1 MRAGMNPSLEKRLR
15 RADPT
20 VGLMVDAIVQDRED
34 VKKTSTGWNGADS
47 LTGLTVKTAPQEAGV
62 ELSLNLGVNLTNT
75 TKDGNMTDLDGPPG
89 YDGASPFFTAQ
100 VTWGGTEPP
109 AFLLQRIKAWLDPDT
124 GGGQNVTTWIAQLY
138 AVRTLTEVIGHS
150 GTIEELDLVPIMDP
164 VRATAGAS
172 AGEVTFNLQ
181 GLQVRP
187 KQLGAPAGGS
197 ALGYPDPITIL
208 FIWAAQSDGTPATN
222 VGWARDSVQPDK
234 TTAGNKLEGVR
245 LTKALGQRYTV
256 SGSTGG
262 LPYLTLEWSSYTTAT
277 ISFTAAGAGNNIDL
291 GAAPSNGVQFIMRGF
306 TPGGT
311 SLKPEVNDGSGWVEV
326 RDGDFADTDNTPTG
340 GLDLSVTG
348 TRVLKQQTYDI
359 RCQLITNAT
368 TDVTPKLTEL
378 GAAEATIT
386 DFANLTTV
394 SGGQWAVDPVTLKGE
409 ITQIAISAI
418 RDGLNDYRDK
428 ITTLLSENDIGTIKF
443 RVWWGA
449 SDLAHNKWVL
459 VDVFNV
465 RDYDPSGAAIVVTGV
480 SALAKLKAVLPV
492 VSASASEPYTQ
503 TNAGLQTVY
512 DDLMDGQLGLDG
524 QYRGPGVEDD
534 TTTVTNEVSDSN
546 VKVELDA
553 IARCARG
560 SIIAS
565 QGRVKFVQMFDDGG
579 GTVVV
584 FPPEELVDVRVL
596 PGFRERRP
604 EFFVPWNYNF
614 TQKRYQDRVQITHT
628 TAISKLGLTGLGNP
642 PVLDDATARWVD
654 SQALAE
660 QIGQDTV
667 KALATGLMLWS
678 FGSTQPYP
686 ELEPGDRVTVP
697 TERFVA
703 KDPLAARALR
713 GRLWV
718 IGRVVQ
724 VSVDARR
731 FAVWIQGYTDIF
743 TSETAVTVTK
753 FAVPEVLEIVPT
765 MNVSREVSAVIM
777 TKAAVS
783 VKVSVSTLDYPSLAT
798 TQGETAQ
805 DVDSDGVYS
814 SGTLATVGV
823 GEQLFITTLAYE
835 LTGGGGSES
844 TVMGKA
850 RIVHQNV
857 EVEPSTE
864 AITDGWSGS
873 QNAAAP
879 ENGNEVLEVK
889 NSQAYSNLEDA
900 NEIATTYNTYHSLTN
915 AANLPAGKTATL
927 TLYKNDG
934 PTSATWTEVDSVT
947 YTPASGDLADQVLDF
962 MGAMDADWDL
972 LVTLMYSFI
981 PAGPGEQVT
990 ITMHGEDHGTEAGV
1004 QYDKITT
1011 SSVSTIDASQV
1022 VSGELLVS
1030 RGGIGIA
1037 APTVGNLLVGAGSSA
1052 MTQLAPG
1059 AAAGYARSTGSAWA
1073 RSGLLAGDLT
1083 GTVASARL
1091 SGVYSAITGLGT
1103 QAQAL
1108 DMGTNNI
1115 TNIGTITSSGIAI
1128 ESGSPVLTLKDT
1140 NTVLG
1145 NVNYSSYIKGT
1156 DSTDAQAWW
1165 LGDGSSGYKRAAFW
1179 ATTGYELGLY
1189 SNATLVLMLSGS
1201 STLAT
1206 FSGSVSMGALT
1217 TAGITVENASEAQ
1230 VRVKRTAA
1238 TVMDAGM
1245 YANSGSFGLYDW
1257 TNSDSII
1264 YYVANGALSLYY
1276 NNSVKL
1282 ATTNT
1287 GVQVTGA
1294 LTASGIVH
1302 AQGGKL
1308 EVGTAASGGLNNLQL
1323 WDAGTYFRIQ
1333 SFEGLP
1339 LVINSLGNN
1348 VLIGTTT
1355 DAGFKLDVNGTVRTG
1370 ALTAATGTFTGPV
1383 SITHSGDAALQVRGP
1398 DSGRKELQLVDTTSG
1413 EIWMW
1418 SHRLGSEA
1426 NDLDLYYY
1434 SGAAWALRLAV
1445 TTSGAFDFQGNAVAT
1460 GALTVSGK
1468 INTAVNSDF
1477 LDASGTSTSARAMK
1491 IANTTGFVIFG
1502 VESSAGGNM
1511 MAGSTGYAT
1520 VLTTVGATVLQLGGN
1535 QTLAC
1540 TFDGAD
1546 TILAGDLTIGSL
1558 GTFDSTSAPS
1568 TDFILRYNGSKW
1580 VSLYLHTQFLAGD
1593 GVSQIN
1599 GDGTT
1604 SAFVYSNPSLSG
1616 SPSPYP
1622 SVAPVITASHKS
1634 IKIDMSAYTL
1644 GATETFVLE
1653 YSIDGGAYTG
1663 NAIVSTGTQ
1672 VVHATLTPGS
1682 TYAYKYK
1689 IRGGTATPFSPA
1701 SSAINP
1707 LNDSSAQAFGIVL
1720 AADVVATNLAAIS
1733 ADIGDISAGQIRNA
1747 ANTKG
1752 VLLSGSLP
1760 GGWTQYIDFVA
1771 TGANPFIKH
1780 DKFELWADGTAIFK
1794 GQIDITP
1801 QVSQSLQDFH
1811 MVLRDSDVTHG
1822 MTNLVETNVLGAIGF
1837 VSTVRGGLNILGF
1850 VEAGG
1855 SEPGLLLQGVVGNA
1869 TVNPAVVVEGWK
1881 KSGAG
1886 RVAMAATEE
1895 VFLIRAGVTTKVI
1908 FKGDGSIVSSGD
1920 VAGVTGTFSGDITAV
1935 AGTFSGAVSTAALT
1949 VSGILDLAN
1958 DIELSERS
1966 PAVIGGTVNNYD
1978 TGTATVQRL
1987 TGGASDRAISGFAG
2001 GRAGRYILVCNI
2013 GTTNKITLQTEAAGS
2028 LAANRISCPNSANY
2042 DILRRAGVLLWYD
2055 DTSSRWRVVGPVA

>member
-47 LTGLTVKTAPQEAGV
+47 LTGLAVKTAPQEAGV
-62 ELSLNLGVNLTNT
+62 ELSLNLGINLTNT

-89 YDGASPFFTAQ
+89 YDDASPFFTAQ

-124 GGGQNVTTWIAQLY
+124 GGGQNVATWIAQLY
-138 AVRTLTEVIGHS
+138 AVRTLTEVVGHS

-222 VGWARDSVQPDK
+222 VGWARDSAQSDK

-256 SGSTGG
+256 SGATGG

-291 GAAPSNGVQFIMRGF
+291 GAAPSNGVQFIMQGF

-503 TNAGLQTVY
+503 INAGLQTVY

-783 VKVSVSTLDYPSLAT
+783 VKVSVSTIDYPSLAT

-805 DVDSDGVYS
+805 DVDGDGVYS
-814 SGTLATVGV
+814 SGTLATVGP
-823 GEQLFITTLAYE
+823 GEQLFITALAYE
-835 LTGGGGSES
+835 LTGGAGSES
-844 TVMGKA
+844 STMGKA
-850 RIVHQNV
+850 KIIHQNV
-857 EVEPSTE
+857 EVEPTTE
-864 AITDGWSGS
+864 EIDDGWSAS
-873 QNAAAP
+873 QDAGAP
-879 ENGNEVLEVK
+879 ETGDVVLQDEGDA
-889 NSQAYSNLEDA
+889 AYCNLEDA
-900 NEIATTYNTYHSLTN
+900 NDIAATYPAYYDVNATPMG
-915 AANLPAGKTATL
+915 AANLVTVRLWKPT
-927 TLYKNDG
+927 NG
-934 PTSATWTEVDSVT
+934 PTTTTWVLAASET
-947 YTPASGDLADQVLDF
+947 YDLTDNLTDQSISFFGSLDT
-962 MGAMDADWDL
+962 DWDL
-972 LVTLMYSFI
+972 KLDITYDSA
-981 PAGPGEQVT
+981 PDPGEEATVT
-990 ITMHGEDHGTEAGV
+990 AHGETHATPGV
-1004 QYDKITT
+1004 QYTKTT
-1011 SSVSTIDASQV
+1011 PVSTGDIDAARV
-1022 VSGELLVS
+1022 VTGTLLS
-1030 RGGIGIA
+1030 ARGGIGISDPA
-1037 APTVGNLLVGAGSSA
+1037 TGNLLLGAGSSA

-1059 AAAGYARSTGSAWA
+1059 AAGGYARSSGSAWV
-1073 RSGLLAGDLT
+1073 RSSGVAAADLT

-1091 SGVYSAITGLGT
+1091 SGVYSGITGLGT

-1108 DMGTNNI
+1108 DMGTQSI
-1115 TNIGTITSSGIAI
+1115 TNVGSYSGGAISTTGTFTLSSTQ
-1128 ESGSPVLTLKDT
+1128 PVLDF
-1140 NTVLG
+1140 NE
-1145 NVNYSSYIKGT
+1145 T
-1156 DSTDAQAWW
+1156 DGPTDEKFWRWTASIGDLYLQTKTDA
-1165 LGDGSSGYKRAAFW
+1165 LGVGANVLRITRTGTTVDLIRAV
-1179 ATTGYELGLY
+1179 ATT
-1189 SNATLVLMLSGS
+1189 VD
-1201 STLAT
+1201 
-1206 FSGSVSMGALT
+1206 V
-1217 TAGITVENASEAQ
+1217 V
-1230 VRVKRTAA
+1230 
-1238 TVMDAGM
+1238 
-1245 YANSGSFGLYDW
+1245 
-1257 TNSDSII
+1257 
-1264 YYVANGALSLYY
+1264 
-1276 NNSVKL
+1276 
-1282 ATTNT
+1282 
-1287 GVQVTGA
+1287 GA
-1294 LTASGIVH
+1294 LTATSLITGTVDTTGRL
-1302 AQGGKL
+1302 AVVAAADSSFTGGGSVG
-1308 EVGTAASGGLNNLQL
+1308 VGTASPQRDLHIEGGVPTIRLSDSNAATDQAVATLIELYRGNLTNRVGFWGMASAGNDVMALATDYAAGEIVFSTGSSVEALRLNSSQVAIFV
-1323 WDAGTYFRIQ
+1323 AGITATTGTF
-1333 SFEGLP
+1333 S
-1339 LVINSLGNN
+1339 GNM
-1348 VLIGTTT
+1348 LIGTTT
-1355 DAGFKLDVNGTVRTG
+1355 PTTASPRLDVVGSGPTLVLGDNTTNVERKIGQIAVRHFTNAEEAT
-1370 ALTAATGTFTGPV
+1370 ALIYGDVSSGNALIAIGGGPAYTLNAATIINFYTAANPTTLTGTLLADMTG
-1383 SITHSGDAALQVRGP
+1383 
-1398 DSGRKELQLVDTTSG
+1398 
-1413 EIWMW
+1413 
-1418 SHRLGSEA
+1418 
-1426 NDLDLYYY
+1426 
-1434 SGAAWALRLAV
+1434 
-1445 TTSGAFDFQGNAVAT
+1445 
-1460 GALTVSGK
+1460 
-1468 INTAVNSDF
+1468 
-1477 LDASGTSTSARAMK
+1477 
-1491 IANTTGFVIFG
+1491 
-1502 VESSAGGNM
+1502 
-1511 MAGSTGYAT
+1511 
-1520 VLTTVGATVLQLGGN
+1520 VGASSLFY
-1535 QTLAC
+1535 AR
-1540 TFDGAD
+1540 
-1546 TILAGDLTIGSL
+1546 GDVRIGSL
-1558 GTFDSTSAPS
+1558 GRFDSTSAPS
-1568 TDFILRYNGSKW
+1568 TDFILRYDGSKW

-1616 SPSPYP
+1616 APSPNP
-1622 SVAPVITASHKS
+1622 SAAPVITASHKS
-1634 IKIDMSAYTL
+1634 IKIDMRAYTL
-1644 GATETFVLE
+1644 GATETFVLD
-1653 YSIDGGAYTG
+1653 YSIDGGAYTTD
-1663 NAIVSTGTQ
+1663 AIISTGTQ

-1689 IRGGTATPFSPA
+1689 IRGGSDTPYSPA

-1720 AADVVATNLAAIS
+1720 AAQVVATNLAAIS

-1780 DKFELWADGTAIFK
+1780 DKFSLFADGSAVFG
-1794 GQIDITP
+1794 GQIDITD
-1801 QVSQSLQDFH
+1801 VSTQTTGSMNDQWLL
-1811 MVLRDSDVTHG
+1811 LRDPDVAHG
-1822 MTNLVETNVLGAIGF
+1822 MTTVLETDIVAAIGEF
-1837 VSTVRGGLNILGF
+1837 SDTRGGLWIQGF
-1850 VEAGG
+1850 MEASAAAIGVHLSGIIDTG
-1855 SEPGLLLQGVVGNA
+1855 SGMDA
-1869 TVNPAVVVEGWK
+1869 AVVVSGWK
-1881 KSGAG
+1881 KSGTSFG
-1886 RVAMAATEE
+1886 AMATTDV
-1895 VFLIRAGVTTKVI
+1895 VFTIRPGAG
-1908 FKGDGSIVSSGD
+1908 SD
-1920 VAGVTGTFSGDITAV
+1920 VFAITAAGDIT
-1935 AGTFSGAVSTAALT
+1935 GPNDLTLSGDFN
-1949 VSGILDLAN
+1949 I
-1958 DIELSERS
+1958 SERS
-1966 PAVIGGTVNNYD
+1966 PATFTDHVVDYD
-1978 TGTATVQRL
+1978 TGTTTVQRL
-1987 TGGASDRAISGFAG
+1987 DGGANSRNITGFAG
-2001 GRAGRYILVCNI
+2001 GRAGRLISIVNVGGNFLNLGHEHVSS
-2013 GTTNKITLQTEAAGS
+2013 A
-2028 LAANRISCPNSANY
+2028 AANRIIVPNGSSYN
-2042 DILRRAGVLLWYD
+2042 IGVDSSVFLWYD
-2055 DTSSRWRVVGPVA
+2055 STASRWRVIGPIV